1 MMHGLVNGAIAAV
14 LGANPAA
21 DPFGR
26 SQQDSPEGAGPCLWI
41 AGFYDWKRR

>member
-1 MMHGLVNGAIAAV
+1 MTHGLMNGVIAAV

-26 SQQDSPEGAGPCLWI
+26 SQRDLPEGAGLCLLC
-41 AGFYDWKRR
+41 GLTTSQKRR